1 MWDGCTGLIRQ
12 HSCPPPPPTPCWLLP
27 PFHTTQR
34 TALPT
39 LLPSYPA
46 VSCFRSDKAVEL
58 NESAHAVH
66 SLQSDGSMDP
76 AADLAVDAAL
86 FLMDLVDRKLHPAV
100 KTPGT
105 GSAEPP
111 AAAADAASGRGTG
124 EGASTAGGPGGG
136 GRQSRPAVITSAAAV
151 LRADEAWGA
160 YVSLLPAHP
169 GSVLDWPPDEVSQG
183 SFGMEQTSV
192 AAQYLRSLL
201 HNTVVS
207 VFIQRI
213 LSSPVLELPS
223 PLRAR
228 VSHSNPLLPLDHNHL
243 FFLFV
248 HGVMGMGHQTLVAMP
263 AALSHSPH
271 GHTYFPR
278 AVLASPTARLLFYA
292 GPAASDRLPASGQGG
307 DDTQGGRDDVAGA
320 AASGPGGRE
329 GVGVIV

>member
-1 MWDGCTGLIRQ
+1 M
-12 HSCPPPPPTPCWLLP
+12 
-27 PFHTTQR
+27 
-34 TALPT
+34 
-39 LLPSYPA
+39 
-46 VSCFRSDKAVEL
+46 EL

-86 FLMDLVDRKLHPAV
+86 FLMELVDRKLHPAA

-111 AAAADAASGRGTG
+111 AAAADAASRKGMG

-136 GRQSRPAVITSAAAV
+136 GGQSRPAVITSAAAV

-183 SFGMEQTSV
+183 SFGRGTNN
-192 AAQYLRSLL
+192 AF
-201 HNTVVS
+201 VS

-213 LSSPVLELPS
+213 QSSPVLELPS

-228 VSHSNPLLPLDHNHL
+228 VSYNNPLLPLDHNHQ
-243 FFLFV
+243 FFFFV
-248 HGVMGMGHQTLVAMP
+248 QGVMGMGRQTLVAMP
-263 AALSHSPH
+263 AALSHCPH

-278 AVLASPTARLLFYA
+278 AVLPGLPYRAPSLLCRSGSFW
-292 GPAASDRLPASGQGG
+292 PAPRFWPRRRRSSRRPRRRGRSCSLWSWRQRRCGG
-307 DDTQGGRDDVAGA
+307 DCVRL
-320 AASGPGGRE
+320 
-329 GVGVIV
+329 